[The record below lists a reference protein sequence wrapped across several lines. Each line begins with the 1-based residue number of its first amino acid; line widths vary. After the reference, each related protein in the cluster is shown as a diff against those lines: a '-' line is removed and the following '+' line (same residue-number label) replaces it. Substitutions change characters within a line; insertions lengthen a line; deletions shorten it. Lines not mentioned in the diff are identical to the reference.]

1 MSDASRKIAVIV
13 ALDVAGYSA
22 RTEADEAKTT
32 TEVAA
37 LRRVI
42 EAIANAHAGRVFNTA
57 GDGFMLEFGS
67 SVAAI
72 EAASELADKCEP
84 RVRIGVHLGEVVVQ
98 PNGDLLGHG
107 VNVAARLMTQS
118 IPGSALVSA
127 DVRRTIR
134 GPSAERLVSQGMM
147 QLDKM
152 AETIEAFALVTPAYA
167 AQSAKEAPA
176 RTEKATEATLA
187 VLPFDNLSDDKEM
200 QFFSDGVSEEIL
212 QALTRSAGMRVI
224 GRTSSFQF
232 RGERKG
238 EAGHIL
244 KATHILDGTVR
255 KAGARLRI
263 NVQLTET
270 ATNAALWSERYD
282 RDLTD
287 VLALQDDIAATVA
300 SSLRGVL
307 RSAPRTPQIDP
318 RAYELYLKAYQQ
330 RSLISPEGFGG
341 AQLLLEE
348 VVAREPDFVDAWA
361 LLGTVRTMLL
371 SADRDST
378 GTPQHNAAL
387 AATRRAL
394 ALDPNCAIAYWNL
407 TNLMPAFGQ
416 YAERL
421 QLARRGVELAPN
433 GSSLV
438 RSYSSTLYT
447 VGRRKEGM
455 PYSLRAAT
463 LDPMNPMN
471 ASAVAGDL
479 ENDGRPDEALAYLDT
494 VFKVQPPSLWTAV
507 VKFMIFFNASR
518 FAEAAAYLNDS
529 ILGQNEELKQI
540 FGFLLTLPTL
550 PQQQTRTVF
559 VEFLKPR
566 QDRALALGICGH
578 AVRFGCADI
587 VFDRLFAE
595 LDAGRPIAGSN
606 VNSVHA
612 SRATVLSL
620 VFGRAE
626 AKPFIADARFPGFCA
641 RIGLIDYWR
650 ASGRWPDCADEV
662 PYDFKSECERAAAE
676 VSKT

>member
-1 MSDASRKIAVIV
+1 MTDDAQDRKLATIV

-32 TEVAA
+32 GEVAA
-37 LRRVI
+37 LRKVI
-42 EAIANAHAGRVFNTA
+42 KSIAARHGGRVFNTA
-57 GDGFMLEFGS
+57 GDGFMLEFRS
-67 SVAAI
+67 SLAAV
-72 EAASELADKCEP
+72 EAAFELAETCEP
-84 RVRIGVHLGEVVVQ
+84 KVRVGVHLGDVVVQ

-107 VNVAARLMTQS
+107 VNVAARLMARS
-118 IPGSALVSA
+118 IPGAALVSA

-152 AETIEAFALVTPAYA
+152 SETIEAFALVTPAYA
-167 AQSAKEAPA
+167 AQAAKAPA
-176 RTEKATEATLA
+176 RAETATEATLA

-212 QALTRSAGMRVI
+212 QVLTRSAGMRVI

-238 EAGHIL
+238 EAGRTL
-244 KATHILDGTVR
+244 KATHILDGAVR
-255 KAGARLRI
+255 KAGARLRV
-263 NVQLTET
+263 NVHLTET
-270 ATNAALWSERYD
+270 ATNAAVWSERYD

-287 VLALQDDIAATVA
+287 VLALQDEIATSVA

-307 RSAPRTPQIDP
+307 TSTPRMPQIDP

-330 RSLISPEGFGG
+330 RSLISPEGFGR

-348 VVAREPDFVDAWA
+348 VVALAPDFVDAWA

-394 ALDPNCAIAYWNL
+394 TLDPNCAIAYWNL
-407 TNLMPAFGQ
+407 TNLKPAFGD

-421 QLARRGVELAPN
+421 ELARRGVDLAPN
-433 GSSLV
+433 GSSLA
-438 RSYSSTLYT
+438 RSYASTLCT
-447 VGRRKEGM
+447 VGRRKDAM
-455 PYSLRAAT
+455 PYCLRAAT

-471 ASAVAGDL
+471 AATVAGDL

-494 VFKVQPPSLWTAV
+494 VLKVQPQSLWTAV

-518 FAEAAAYLNDS
+518 FAEAAAYLDEFD
-529 ILGQNEELKQI
+529 LG
-540 FGFLLTLPTL
+540 
-550 PQQQTRTVF
+550 
-559 VEFLKPR
+559 
-566 QDRALALGICGH
+566 
-578 AVRFGCADI
+578 
-587 VFDRLFAE
+587 AE
-595 LDAGRPIAGSN
+595 
-606 VNSVHA
+606 
-612 SRATVLSL
+612 
-620 VFGRAE
+620 
-626 AKPFIADARFPGFCA
+626 
-641 RIGLIDYWR
+641 
-650 ASGRWPDCADEV
+650 
-662 PYDFKSECERAAAE
+662 
-676 VSKT
+676 